1 MNLED
6 YRMVFFVVILG
17 LILVAVYP
25 AFSLIVP
32 SQGGSEKFSELWLL
46 GSGRMT
52 ENYPFDIGEGEEYNV
67 FVGVSNHMGVSEYYR
82 IYVKIRNQTQSLPDV
97 NSSEPSSLQSLQEYR
112 FFLTDGETW
121 ESPITFA
128 FQDVSFEENSVYIG
142 AVTINDQKSV
152 LDTYS
157 LWDSE
162 KGGYYFQL
170 FFELWRYDVEMQSF
184 QFNNRFVGIQLNMTN
199 SE

>member
-1 MNLED
+1 VNLED

-46 GSGRMT
+46 GSGHMT
-52 ENYPFDIGEGEEYNV
+52 ENYPFNVGAGEEYRV

-97 NSSEPSSLQSLQEYR
+97 DSFEPSSLQPLQEHQ
-112 FFLTDGETW
+112 FFLADGETW

-128 FQDVSFEENSVYIG
+128 FQDVSFKNNSVSIG
-142 AVTINDQKSV
+142 EVAINGKTFV
-152 LDTYS
+152 LDAFS

-162 KGGYYFQL
+162 KMGFYFQL
-170 FFELWRYDVEMQSF
+170 FFELWRYDMEILNFLSTIYRSSE
-184 QFNNRFVGIQLNMTN
+184 FNCFL
-199 SE
+199 